1 MTTCKAGGDQIS
13 RGVDLA
19 GRLLDSRSRRR
30 WLTAETLRAFL
41 LFACATSQMG
51 AKGDKNLIQLLRGIY
66 RFVLTIAMIL
76 GIARAETNGSPV
88 SGLDVYLHPQTVAV
102 LPDGRKVHFFCT
114 GEGTPTA
121 ILDAGWGSWSTS
133 WRAFQPKVAQFT
145 RVCAFDRPG
154 YGFSDPG
161 PLPRDTAAT
170 VADLH
175 AGLHAAG
182 LASPY
187 VLVGHSLAGFD
198 VRLFAYDYPD
208 EVAGLLL
215 IDPPTEK
222 IYQRDR
228 APDEDLDS
236 VRNCIAIAKIRR
248 LVVNDKDGCIESPSL
263 DWSNEM
269 QAHQIEVGSKLT
281 YFETELS
288 EDLSMVGTSA
298 DEVAAARHDLGNL
311 PLILLQADSSP
322 ENERSKE
329 LRDQARDSAR
339 GQYRIVKGAR
349 HYIYV
354 DKPDMVVAAFREIIN
369 SAREGSGPPQHQ

>member
-1 MTTCKAGGDQIS
+1 M
-13 RGVDLA
+13 
-19 GRLLDSRSRRR
+19 
-30 WLTAETLRAFL
+30 
-41 LFACATSQMG
+41 
-51 AKGDKNLIQLLRGIY
+51 IQLLSDIS
-66 RFVLTIAMIL
+66 RFILMIAAIS

-88 SGLDVYLHPQTVAV
+88 SGLDVYLHPQTLAV

-133 WRAFQPKVAQFT
+133 WRTFQPKLAQFT

-170 VADLH
+170 VADLQ
-175 AGLHAAG
+175 AGLKVAG
-182 LASPY
+182 LSPPY

-198 VRLFAYDYPD
+198 VRLFAYDHPD

-228 APDEDLDS
+228 EPDEDLDS
-236 VRNCIAIAKIRR
+236 VRNCIEIAKVRR
-248 LVVNDKDGCIESPSL
+248 LVVDDKDGCLDHPSS
-263 DWSNEM
+263 DWSKEM
-269 QAHQIEVGSKLT
+269 QAHQIDVVSKVT
-281 YFETELS
+281 YWETELS

-298 DEVAAARHDLGNL
+298 DEVAAARHDLGDL

-322 ENERSKE
+322 EDERSKE
-329 LRDQARDSAR
+329 LRDQARDSTR

-349 HYIYV
+349 HYIHV
-354 DKPDMVVAAFREIIN
+354 DKPDIVIAAFREIIN
-369 SAREGSGPPQHQ
+369 SARGKDVHSFR